1 MPRESARS
9 LRAAT
14 LGVGALGLL
23 LLSVPAS
30 LLASSSGTVFPALR
44 PVSQDLPV
52 VAFDASG
59 RLLASPAR
67 LRAGAAADLV
77 VSGFGAGEA
86 VRLHRSAGGGTVWTG
101 QADRHGT
108 VRYRF
113 TVPASSSGAASLTV
127 VGSISKGGLP
137 PRRAVFSYLVSAGR
151 TNR

>member
-1 MPRESARS
+1 MPGESARS

-30 LLASSSGTVFPALR
+30 LLVGTGTVFPTLQ
-44 PVSQDLPV
+44 PVAQDLPV
-52 VAFDASG
+52 VAFDGTG

-67 LRAGAAADLV
+67 LRPGSSTDLV
-77 VSGFGAGEA
+77 VSGFAAGEP
-86 VRLHRSAGGGTVWTG
+86 VRLRRSGGTVWSG
-101 QADRHGT
+101 RADRHGL

-113 TVPASSSGAASLTV
+113 TAPTIVTASGQQSVTV
-127 VGSISKGGLP
+127 VGTLSRSGLP

-151 TNR
+151 TTR